1 MQAMRFPNRI
11 LLLMGIFFS
20 CVELFA
26 QKTPSKMFCKLSGPE
41 KAWVIFHPFIAKKT
55 WKITEQARMETKSL
69 LLDPRLDGDE
79 DGGQLDAFRHAFW
92 MASLSQ
98 KICWRKALKL
108 GIAHEKGNYKKFKK
122 HLTEDNSIAD
132 SMATV
137 MDLFNNAFGIELSRN
152 KPNFASDSL
161 RETLILSILK
171 GDLRILWKN
180 EEGKS
185 LNCEGDLL
193 KDNKE
198 QIIWKSDRCLVPS
211 DRKRK
216 PTD

>member
-1 MQAMRFPNRI
+1 MHGSQ
-11 LLLMGIFFS
+11 LMHFD
-20 CVELFA
+20 
-26 QKTPSKMFCKLSGPE
+26 M
-41 KAWVIFHPFIAKKT
+41 PFG
-55 WKITEQARMETKSL
+55 WL
-69 LLDPRLDGDE
+69 HLV
-79 DGGQLDAFRHAFW
+79 
-92 MASLSQ
+92 
-98 KICWRKALKL
+98 RKYGKRLKL
-108 GIAHEKGNYKKFKK
+108 CAHEKGNYKKFKK

-171 GDLRILWKN
+171 GDLRIIWKN
-180 EEGKS
+180 EDGNS

>member
-1 MQAMRFPNRI
+1 MRFPNRI
-11 LLLMGIFFS
+11 LLLVGIFFS

-69 LLDPRLDGDE
+69 LLSTISPISAIDNAL
-79 DGGQLDAFRHAFW
+79 W

-108 GIAHEKGNYKKFKK
+108 GIAHEKGNYRKFKK
-122 HLTEDNSIAD
+122 HLLEDNSLAD

-171 GDLRILWKN
+171 GDLRIIWKN
-180 EEGKS
+180 EDGNS
-185 LNCEGDLL
+185 LKCEGGLL
-193 KDNKE
+193 KDNME